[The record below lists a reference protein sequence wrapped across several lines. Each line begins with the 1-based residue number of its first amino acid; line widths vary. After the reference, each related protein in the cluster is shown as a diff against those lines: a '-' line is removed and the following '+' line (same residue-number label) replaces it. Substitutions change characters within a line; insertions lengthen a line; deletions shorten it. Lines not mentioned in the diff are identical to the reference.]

1 MAKHWSEMSKDERE
15 STGQTKKEYNRSTGQ
30 ERYAE
35 GGELEH
41 RSLAKE
47 KAQTYSSNNESTAPA
62 ASSSSFN
69 LSSDP
74 NDSYEDIQKKY
85 QTIYRNEKIF
95 GIPEGR
101 DVYAEAGLR
110 NPSFAY
116 DTPPGTDLNDW
127 SDKYGGDI
135 NEAFRAMGYHH
146 DGYNDGWHKPDTLDR
161 GTFNLDPDAYGN
173 KLPEIFGEGGKNP
186 NDPEYN
192 KTYDYSTQIP
202 IMSNWGESEQRKL
215 ELEKNYGG
223 KIEDL
228 NKEIYPS
235 RPGMY

>member
-1 MAKHWSEMSKDERE
+1 MWEEMSKEERNLA
-15 STGQTKKEYNRSTGQ
+15 TGGNKKEYNRLTGQ
-30 ERYAE
+30 ERYASD
-35 GGELEH
+35 GELAH

-62 ASSSSFN
+62 TSSSNFN

-95 GIPEGR
+95 GNPEGR
-101 DVYAEAGLR
+101 DVYAESGLR
-110 NPSFAY
+110 NPSFLY
-116 DTPPGTDLNDW
+116 DTPPGTGMNDW
-127 SDKYGGDI
+127 SNKYGGDR

-146 DGYNDGWHKPDTLDR
+146 NGYNDGWHKPDTLDR

-173 KLPEIFGEGGKNP
+173 KAPEIFGEGGKNP
-186 NDPEYN
+186 NDPDYN

-202 IMSNWGESEQRKL
+202 IMSNWGESGQRKM

-228 NKEIYPS
+228 NKELYPS
-235 RPGMY
+235 RQGMY

>member
-1 MAKHWSEMSKDERE
+1 MSKEERNLA
-15 STGQTKKEYNRSTGQ
+15 TGGNKKEYNRLTGQ
-30 ERYAE
+30 ERYASD
-35 GGELEH
+35 GELAH

-62 ASSSSFN
+62 TSSSNFN

-95 GIPEGR
+95 GNPEGR
-101 DVYAEAGLR
+101 DVYAESGLR
-110 NPSFAY
+110 NPSFLY
-116 DTPPGTDLNDW
+116 DTPPGTGMNDW
-127 SDKYGGDI
+127 SNKYGGDR

-146 DGYNDGWHKPDTLDR
+146 NGYNDGWHKPDTLDR

-173 KLPEIFGEGGKNP
+173 KAPEIFGEGGKNP
-186 NDPEYN
+186 NDPDYN

-202 IMSNWGESEQRKL
+202 IMSNWGESGQRKM

-228 NKEIYPS
+228 NKELYPS
-235 RPGMY
+235 RQGMYN